1 MNTKEKIF
9 DVSLDLFSKKGYDSV
24 SLREIADE
32 VGIKKSSIYSHYSS
46 KESILMDI
54 FEYFKGLFESE
65 ALISNED
72 IILSYDNEILLENPE
87 LFYHMGS
94 ETIKEMLSEEK
105 NLKIWKLIFIQM
117 HHNEKIRIFFQNEIL
132 EKPLAFWTEFFTI
145 LKEKEIIRKDFNPQ
159 LLAKEYY
166 SFPIYLLLEICAKYD
181 DIPQDCLDDFFN
193 QAEDHAKFLLDCV
206 KVIK

>member
-24 SLREIADE
+24 SLREIAKE

-46 KESILMDI
+46 KEAILMDI
-54 FEYFKGLFESE
+54 FEYFRGLFEYDELLNSKDLVLE
-65 ALISNED
+65 A
-72 IILSYDNEILLENPE
+72 DNEILLENPE

-94 ETIKEMLSEEK
+94 EAIKEMLLQER

-117 HHNEKIRIFFQNEIL
+117 HYNDNIRLFFQNEIL
-132 EKPLAFWTEFFTI
+132 VKPMEFWIGFFTI
-145 LKEKEIIRKDFNPQ
+145 LKEKGIIRKDCNPK

-166 SFPIYLLLEICAKYD
+166 SFPIYLLLEISAEYD
-181 DIPQDCLDDFFN
+181 DIPKDRLDNFFSE
-193 QAEDHAKFLLDCV
+193 AEEHAKFLLDCV
-206 KVIK
+206 KVKK

>member
-9 DVSLDLFSKKGYDSV
+9 DVALDLFSKKGYDSV

-32 VGIKKSSIYSHYSS
+32 VGIKKSSIYSHYPS
-46 KESILMDI
+46 KEAILMDI
-54 FEYFKGLFESE
+54 FDYLRNLFEYGE
-65 ALISNED
+65 LLNNKELELTADNG
-72 IILSYDNEILLENPE
+72 ILVENPE

-94 ETIKEMLSEEK
+94 EAIKAMFSEEK

-117 HHNEKIRIFFQNEIL
+117 NHNETIRLFFQEEIL
-132 EKPLAFWTEFFTI
+132 VKPLMFWKGFFAI
-145 LKEKEIIRKDFNPQ
+145 LKENGVIRKDCNPE

-181 DIPQDCLDDFFN
+181 DIPPSTLDNFFKE
-193 QAEDHAKFLLDCV
+193 AEDHANFLLDCV
-206 KVIK
+206 KVK